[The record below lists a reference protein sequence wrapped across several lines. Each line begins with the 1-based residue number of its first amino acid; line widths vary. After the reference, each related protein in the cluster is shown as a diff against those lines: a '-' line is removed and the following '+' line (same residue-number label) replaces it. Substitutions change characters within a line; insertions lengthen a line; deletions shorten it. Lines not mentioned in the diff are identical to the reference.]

1 MVEVAILVFPS
12 HEATNLSNDN
22 YCVVPTQ
29 SVRQLNQLDQNVNQT
44 LVKDAM
50 FLGAKDLTYQKVVCC
65 QNVVNHV
72 PSAIFHGQL
81 QNKA

>member
-1 MVEVAILVFPS
+1 MAILVFPS

-29 SVRQLNQLDQNVNQT
+29 SVRQLNQLDQNVSQT
-44 LVKDAM
+44 LVKDTV
-50 FLGAKDLTYQKVVCC
+50 FLSSKDLSRQKVACC

-72 PSAIFHGQL
+72 PSAILHGQL
-81 QNKA
+81 QKKG